1 MRELRLRINSLES
14 YLNELSDKTE
24 ALKKSK
30 EEKIKDL
37 VWNYRAMNQ
46 KLESELDSKAKAI

>member
-14 YLNELSDKTE
+14 YLGELSEKTDV
-24 ALKKSK
+24 LKKSK
-30 EEKIKDL
+30 EEKIKEL

-46 KLESELDSKAKAI
+46 KLENELDTKIKSI